1 MMRWSLLGPLHPYRG
16 GIAHYG
22 ALLAKELA
30 REDEVAPV
38 NFRRL
43 YPRLLFP
50 GKTQYDESASPL
62 ALPAPRL
69 LGSLD
74 PLSWAR
80 TAAAVERSEPDA
92 LLSHWWHPFF
102 APAYGGVMRRLGRR
116 RPGCARLLLCH
127 NVLPHERSRVDLL
140 LAGRVFPATDGFL
153 VHSESD
159 AARLREILPGALMR
173 VHPHPRYDAF
183 GDDAPTRDSA
193 REALG
198 IDADERVAL
207 FFGYVRAYK
216 GLDLA
221 LRAVAASG
229 DPKLRLFVVG
239 EFYEDRG
246 PYDTLVEELGLRD
259 RVRVVN
265 RYVANEEVAGFFQA
279 ADLVLQ
285 PYRSATQSGIAQIAF
300 AFGKPVLATAVGGLP
315 EQIEDG
321 VSGLLV
327 PPGDHEALAGAMDRY
342 FADAE
347 LRATLSRGIAEAE
360 ERFSW
365 SALARSLRELAAEV
379 RERKRAR

>member
-30 REDEVAPV
+30 REDEVAPI

-43 YPRLLFP
+43 YPKLLFP

-74 PLSWAR
+74 PPSWGR
-80 TAAAVERSEPDA
+80 TAGAVNAAAPDA
-92 LLSHWWHPFF
+92 VLCHWWHPFF
-102 APAYGGVMRRLGRR
+102 GPAYGGVLRRVGRR
-116 RPGCARLLLCH
+116 SPDCARLLLCH

-140 LAGRVFPATDGFL
+140 LAGRVFPATDAFL

-159 AARLREILPGALMR
+159 AERLREILPHALMR

-183 GDDAPTRDSA
+183 GDDAPTREEA

-198 IDADERVAL
+198 VEADEKVAL

-221 LRAVAASG
+221 LRALAASRES
-229 DPKLRLFVVG
+229 KLRLFVVG

-246 PYDTLVEELGLRD
+246 PYDALIEELNLND
-259 RVRVVN
+259 RVRVVD
-265 RYVANEEVAGFFQA
+265 RYVANEEVAGYFQA

-327 PPGDHEALAGAMDRY
+327 PPGDHEALARATDRF
-342 FADAE
+342 FAEPE
-347 LRATLSRGIAEAE
+347 LRDTLSRGIADAA

-365 SALARSLRELAAEV
+365 RALAGSLRALAAEA
-379 RERKRAR
+379 RERKAAR